1 VPLQA
6 ALRTTP
12 PQSRSSSVATN
23 ARSALD
29 GGADSVAS
37 NRGLPRTSPV
47 SGASTPPQGQHL
59 LGVVA
64 EPDRAAALGAALVD
78 IVRARNDRERFATAT
93 NAGGALTAELAYRGA
108 GSVAGPGSD
117 AKALDVALTEQG
129 KYRPTAEVMAAREA
143 EWQAMQ
149 GGSAAAAAM
158 RRTLRG
164 DGDANGAWR
173 GRGGG
178 VQPEGS
184 PSAAVIVPLG
194 PVHRT
199 APPQAVESAGVSL
212 VRALSAARI
221 GSAGAAAAFSSPS
234 PDGAAPDDMDVGH
247 AAAAAQPPA
256 HVAAEA
262 PLPCGGVPEAGAVVV
277 VACTSGGDMHFI
289 DARDGATQLVVDIRV
304 GDAHEPQQLQA
315 GLTFCVAALAAL
327 GLVVTSTDCVDA
339 TGAQASLLRAWPL
352 AAGDGSGQQSAQQCF
367 VLTLPPQAGRVLAL
381 TSLDDRRL
389 VAACSTGCL
398 VVWTT
403 LPAWNPTSGSLPPCP
418 HDVICTSPDI
428 TLPITSLAPLPGA
441 EVAAAGEDGVVR
453 LWGTWDGGLEAEL
466 RGHCT
471 AVTALEALEGGAV
484 LVSADAGGSLRVWDL
499 MTGECTRQLLSGS
512 EVNSLW
518 AAPSGLLL
526 AASSDGSLVLWRA
539 QDGVSAA
546 TASVPGGGLAAVH
559 QLGGFH
565 HALALCL
572 DGRLRVLAAR
582 DGAPLLQLGGV
593 EGVTAVEVTG
603 NRPAAP
609 GGGHDARSRCG
620 PVRVRDRLW
629 CFAGGNRLC

>member
-1 VPLQA
+1 M
-6 ALRTTP
+6 
-12 PQSRSSSVATN
+12 
-23 ARSALD
+23 D

-37 NRGLPRTSPV
+37 NRGAPRRSPV
-47 SGASTPPQGQHL
+47 SGASTSPQGQHL

-64 EPDRAAALGAALVD
+64 EPGRAAALGAALVD
-78 IVRARNDRERFATAT
+78 IVRARNDRERFATAP
-93 NAGGALTAELAYRGA
+93 NGGGLFSAELAYRG
-108 GSVAGPGSD
+108 GGNVPGPGSD
-117 AKALDVALTEQG
+117 AKALDAALTEQG
-129 KYRPTAEVMAAREA
+129 KYRPTAEVLAAREA

-149 GGSAAAAAM
+149 GGSAAAAGM

-164 DGDANGAWR
+164 DGDANGALR
-173 GRGGG
+173 GRAGGA
-178 VQPEGS
+178 QPEGS
-184 PSAAVIVPLG
+184 PSAAAIVPLG

-221 GSAGAAAAFSSPS
+221 GGAGAASAAVSQSQE
-234 PDGAAPDDMDVGH
+234 GAAPDDTDAGH
-247 AAAAAQPPA
+247 AAASAHPPA
-256 HVAAEA
+256 TDVAPVTEA
-262 PLPCGGVPEAGAVVV
+262 PLLCGGVPEAGAVVV

-289 DARDGATQLVVDIRV
+289 DARDGATQRMVDIRI
-304 GDAHEPQQLQA
+304 GEAQQLQA
-315 GLTFCVAALAAL
+315 GLTFCVAALAAI
-327 GLVVTSTDCVDA
+327 GLVVTATDCVDA

-352 AAGDGSGQQSAQQCF
+352 AAGDGSGQQSGQQCI

-403 LPAWNPTSGSLPPCP
+403 LPAWSAAAVSLLACT
-418 HDVICTSPDI
+418 HDVICSSPDI
-428 TLPITSLAPLPGA
+428 RLPLTSLAPLPGA

-466 RGHCT
+466 RGHSA

-499 MTGECTRQLLSGS
+499 MTGECTRQLRSAS
-512 EVNSLW
+512 EVTSLW

-526 AASSDGSLVLWRA
+526 AAASDGTLVLWRA
-539 QDGVSAA
+539 QDGVSSA
-546 TASVPGGGLAAVH
+546 TACVPGGGLAAVH

-582 DGAPLLQLGGV
+582 DGTPLLQLGGV

-603 NRPAAP
+603 NRPSAP
-609 GGGHDARSRCG
+609 AGGHDARSRCG